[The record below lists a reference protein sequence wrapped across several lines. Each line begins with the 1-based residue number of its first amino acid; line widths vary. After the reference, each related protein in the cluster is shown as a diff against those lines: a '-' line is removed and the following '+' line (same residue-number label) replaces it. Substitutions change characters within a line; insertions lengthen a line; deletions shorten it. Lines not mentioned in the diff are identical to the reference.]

1 MSLMGRMGP
10 FLLGLL
16 VLIKLMGPF
25 LMGLLVLVELMG
37 LFLMGL
43 LVLVGLNFLKKAVIL
58 PTKAFLLAPPHHA
71 SPQKSR

>member
-16 VLIKLMGPF
+16 VLIKLMGLF

-43 LVLVGLNFLKKAVIL
+43 LVLVGLMGLLGQVIL
-58 PTKAFLLAPPHHA
+58 PTKSFLLAPPHHA

>member
-43 LVLVGLNFLKKAVIL
+43 LVLGKAKLYLGQVL
-58 PTKAFLLAPPHHA
+58 PTKSFLLAHPHHA

>member
-16 VLIKLMGPF
+16 VLIELMGPF
-25 LMGLLVLVELMG
+25 LMGL
-37 LFLMGL
+37 FLMGL
-43 LVLVGLNFLKKAVIL
+43 KGMVGLMGLMNHVVP
-58 PTKAFLLAPPHHA
+58 PTKSFLLAPPHHA

>member
-43 LVLVGLNFLKKAVIL
+43 LVLALMGLLGQVIL
-58 PTKAFLLAPPHHA
+58 PTKSFLLALPHHA

>member
-16 VLIKLMGPF
+16 VLI
-25 LMGLLVLVELMG
+25 ELMG

-43 LVLVGLNFLKKAVIL
+43 LVLVGLMGLLGQVIL
-58 PTKAFLLAPPHHA
+58 PTKSFLLAPPHHA

>member
-43 LVLVGLNFLKKAVIL
+43 LVLVGLMGLLGQVIL
-58 PTKAFLLAPPHHA
+58 PTKSFLLAPPHHA

>member
-43 LVLVGLNFLKKAVIL
+43 LVLALNFLKKAVIL
-58 PTKAFLLAPPHHA
+58 PTKSFLLALPHHA